1 MDSGAGLRG
10 IGLLGGTFDPIH
22 NGHLRAA
29 LEVRDALGLPSVRL
43 VPLNAP
49 PHRDPPR
56 APAKTR
62 VEMIDAAIRGVPE
75 LALDTREME
84 RGGISYT
91 LDTLKSLRDE
101 FPGEPLFLL
110 VGSDAFRHFPAW
122 HRPGDI
128 LELAHLVVMNRPGEG
143 RSAHYTDR
151 VVDTTSALAG
161 SLAGR
166 ILYQPVT
173 QLDISATGIR
183 EMVKRGRSPRFL
195 LPDAVLEI
203 LTARGLYRD

>member
-1 MDSGAGLRG
+1 MDAGAGLRG
-10 IGLLGGTFDPIH
+10 IGLLGGTFDPVH

-29 LEVRDALGLPSVRL
+29 LEVGEALGLPSVRL

-56 APAKTR
+56 APAKAR
-62 VEMIDAAIRGVPE
+62 VEMIGAAIRGVPG
-75 LALDTREME
+75 LALDTRELE
-84 RGGISYT
+84 RGGVSYT

-101 FPGEPLFLL
+101 FPGEPLHLL

-128 LELAHLVVMNRPGEG
+128 LELAHLVVMNRPGE
-143 RSAHYTDR
+143 RHSAHYADR
-151 VVDTTSALAG
+151 VVDTPSALAE
-161 SLAGR
+161 SPAGR

-173 QLDISATGIR
+173 QLDISATAIR
-183 EMVKRGRSPRFL
+183 EMVKHGRSPRFL

-203 LTARGLYRD
+203 LAARGLYRD